1 MVFQVKE
8 VNWFLTF
15 PVAKMIGQTRRSIAL
30 SMHPACFQKCWSNQK
45 ITVVHGQKLWA
56 IASYWVRKQLFLN
69 CLVCKKNVELKFIA
83 FCLSLIVAFSSCLQ
97 SSLEVHEQNFY
108 FRCMHAGS
116 FGKSSKSDW
125 WGICN
130 TLKIQSQKKLQQ
142 RSQHSLEFKQAYF
155 RDHLNAI

>member
-1 MVFQVKE
+1 M
-8 VNWFLTF
+8 
-15 PVAKMIGQTRRSIAL
+15 P
-30 SMHPACFQKCWSNQK
+30 
-45 ITVVHGQKLWA
+45 
-56 IASYWVRKQLFLN
+56 N

-155 RDHLNAI
+155 RDHLNAIYVFAFTNVVKGHFKSSLVPLACGWMRNDSFCFAEFVELSLLSSY